1 MEEISRARKYH
12 SQAQDADG
20 RNCSSWHRN
29 TFDSLFQPEHG
40 LRQVPPICLKYT
52 QALHTSISAGEI
64 RRGEVTFT
72 QITLCEMD

>member
-1 MEEISRARKYH
+1 MEETALLGTEIH
-12 SQAQDADG
+12 L
-20 RNCSSWHRN
+20 
-29 TFDSLFQPEHG
+29 TPSLFQPEHG